1 MNDSAVAIS
10 ERECPVV
17 TRESLSVFIRLTD
30 WANPVAEI
38 NPAAANSVIRLVIC
52 FVSILIFQFKL
63 VHIPQKREH
72 AAGFGDG
79 GSFELSSIYI
89 FVMGFVVNNIS
100 RGVTDLAVAGLGE
113 AVAICSDAV
122 NSSHVA

>member
-1 MNDSAVAIS
+1 MNGSVIAIS
-10 ERECPVV
+10 EREFLVV
-17 TRESLSVFIRLTD
+17 TRDSLSVCIRLTE
-30 WANPVAEI
+30 WAKPVAGI
-38 NPAAANSVIRLVIC
+38 NPAAANSGIRLVIC

-63 VHIPQKREH
+63 VHSPQKREH

-100 RGVTDLAVAGLGE
+100 RGVNDLAVAGMGE
-113 AVAICSDAV
+113 AVAL
-122 NSSHVA
+122 